1 MFLTGSRPIR
11 RQIEIARNQ
20 ALKPK
25 EPLATGIVTGFR
37 VKIVA
42 RMPGLARLDYR
53 IAPEACGRDAS
64 DPNGSVVIRT
74 DADLTGPAQ
83 PGTLGN
89 LVARRSNTG
98 PDQPLCN

>member
-11 RQIEIARNQ
+11 RQIEMAGEQ

-25 EPLATGIVTGFR
+25 EPLAAEIVTGIR

-53 IAPEACGRDAS
+53 FAPEACGRDAS